1 MSKRFLD
8 FRFDVSDL
16 TEDEAAYLTGEVMAQ
31 AERSEGHPSVEV
43 EYENVELDIGSTFL
57 VHLNV
62 TAPEG
67 NGRTAEQIATAISGA
82 LEVGSDDESLDGL
95 TVDVVLAE
103 EI

>member
-8 FRFDVSDL
+8 VRFDVTDL
-16 TEDEAAYLTGEVMAQ
+16 TEDETAHLTGEVMAQ
-31 AERSEGHPSVEV
+31 AERSEVKV
-43 EYENVELDIGSTFL
+43 EYENVDLDVGSTFL

-67 NGRTAEQIATAISGA
+67 DERTADQVATAISGA

-95 TVDVVLAE
+95 TIEVVLAE